1 MVRKKADN
9 IVIEDARIMFR
20 NFAGAATKFQREG
33 NKNFCVAI
41 EDKKLADRLAEDG
54 WNVKRLDPR
63 DEDEE
68 PTYLIQVKVSYENV
82 PPKVIMVT
90 KRAKTLLNC
99 ETIASLDYAE
109 IKNVDLEITPYFW
122 EVNGK
127 SGLSAYLKTMYV
139 TIEEDV
145 FADKYAD

>member
-1 MVRKKADN
+1 MVRKKAND
-9 IVIEDARIMFR
+9 IIIEDARIMFR
-20 NFAGAATKFQREG
+20 NFAGEATKFQREG

-41 EDKKLADRLAEDG
+41 EDETLAAALADDG
-54 WNVKRLDPR
+54 WNIKRLDPR

-68 PTYLIQVKVSYENV
+68 PTYYIQVKVSYDNV
-82 PPKVIMVT
+82 PPKVTLVT
-90 KRAKTLLNC
+90 KRAKTLLNS
-99 ETIASLDYAE
+99 ESIASLDYAE
-109 IKNVDLEITPYFW
+109 IKNVDLVISPYYW

>member
-20 NFAGAATKFQREG
+20 NFAGAKTDYNREG
-33 NKNFCVAI
+33 RKSFCVAI
-41 EDKKLADRLAEDG
+41 EDESLVNTLREDG

-63 DEDEE
+63 DEYEE
-68 PTYLIQVKVSYENV
+68 PTYYIHVKVNYENI
-82 PPKVIMVT
+82 PPKVVMVT

-109 IKNVDLEITPYFW
+109 IKTVDLVINPSPW